1 MLVRIPGTA
10 LYRFRFTS
18 GSITAVSLNAV
29 SAGSVAKY
37 ELSPEAS
44 GTEMICDRN
53 NRPGRERKGN
63 RWNVPSSASY
73 DSRASP
79 SPCGRSGSNGAASRA
94 AVASWKVARPRPS
107 YRTRSRSA
115 RLATRAD
122 RTTPRLLVQRQ
133 CLGATMRKAYRVPPG
148 SAYSRTGSSFTRRPE
163 VTNRRWSENSWM
175 RK

>member
-94 AVASWKVARPRPS
+94 AVASWKVARPRL
-107 YRTRSRSA
+107 T
-115 RLATRAD
+115 
-122 RTTPRLLVQRQ
+122 
-133 CLGATMRKAYRVPPG
+133 
-148 SAYSRTGSSFTRRPE
+148 
-163 VTNRRWSENSWM
+163 
-175 RK
+175 